1 MDHMQNVT
9 NEDLTPLERD
19 WLICEEVRRTI
30 VSTSHDLFNYW
41 PFPKSNATDVS
52 ARGPQA
58 HLAIEK
64 SLKFILAKACSKVD
78 RTHDLENLLGELE
91 QVQKDRAQFLETA
104 FQEAREF
111 YCINPE
117 KEGLEHTKSLS
128 SYLNETGNG
137 AFFQLMRYWH
147 IEQRTNQSME
157 RIIKLIP
164 VLHLELLHAI
174 DVLHEIPD
182 TQWTVNDRVD
192 IAVTRETTER
202 ASSILAYN
210 DDPNCPAKE
219 CFRFFRQHQ
228 ARSAAMAEA
237 IKGKF
242 QVAGPEFNRFLEQ
255 SYQNLKS
262 STDPAV
268 RYFIAKAAGEMECD
282 LPTPPKKYKVST
294 TITDNLNAIA
304 QT

>member
-1 MDHMQNVT
+1 MDHMQKVT
-9 NEDLTPLERD
+9 NEELTPYERD
-19 WLICEEVRRTI
+19 WLIREEVRRTI
-30 VSTSHDLFNYW
+30 VSTSHELFNYW

-64 SLKFILAKACSKVD
+64 SLKFFLAEAGSNVD

-91 QVQKDRAQFLETA
+91 QVQKDCAQFLETA

-157 RIIKLIP
+157 RIIKLMP
-164 VLHLELLHAI
+164 VLHLELLYAI
-174 DVLHEIPD
+174 HVLHEIRD
-182 TQWTVNDRVD
+182 TQRTVNDRVD

-210 DDPNCPAKE
+210 DNPDCPARE
-219 CFRFFRQHQ
+219 CNRYFSQYQ
-228 ARSAAMAEA
+228 TRSAAMAEA
-237 IKGKF
+237 IKRKF

-255 SYQNLKS
+255 SYQNLKP

-268 RYFIAKAAGEMECD
+268 RYFIAKVAGEMECD
-282 LPTPPKKYKVST
+282 LSTP
-294 TITDNLNAIA
+294 
-304 QT
+304 